1 MFIPIHYNG
10 NCVSLVNNSDILH
23 PQNMCRNQLF
33 TSFALLFRPFFRG
46 TINNIVT
53 VFVSDF
59 SESVRS
65 RIDRNQISVVLPLLS
80 SFVPSCNIMRF
91 GLNSRITSLTWS
103 HMHLT

>member
-10 NCVSLVNNSDILH
+10 NCVSLVNNSDILRS
-23 PQNMCRNQLF
+23 QNMCRNQLF
-33 TSFALLFRPFFRG
+33 TSFALLFRLFFRG

-65 RIDRNQISVVLPLLS
+65 RIDLNQISVVLPLLS
-80 SFVPSCNIMRF
+80 SFVPSCNIMCF
-91 GLNSRITSLTWS
+91 GLNS
-103 HMHLT
+103 